1 MLLILSTAQQL
12 MELIFMLM
20 IQLPYVYKLVPK
32 VQILGAKIL
41 LGNARILVAQD
52 LSIMIQ
58 EFVLIFAL
66 LV

>member
-1 MLLILSTAQQL
+1 
-12 MELIFMLM
+12 MLM

-58 EFVLIFAL
+58 EFVLIFVL